1 MLDGEDG
8 TLVGRAHG
16 RMIWNLPLVPA
27 ATRTTRNARATNPW
41 KVGQKNPGYT
51 GFAGLLGAVLDHT
64 KPRSGTA
71 VGSHPRRSSSRIV
84 LRTIPWMVSAWI
96 ACFNATLIS
105 VWYQPD
111 QPTLRLPSHESCFR
125 LLPELEITDP
135 GPAIA
140 RTVSDRLDGRLR
152 QPVPILAKAA
162 PRNAWCQGVRAWTL
176 VDDGST
182 ERASILKNCA
192 QASRQ
197 MG

>member
-8 TLVGRAHG
+8 THVGRAHG
-16 RMIWNLPLVPA
+16 RMIWNRPLVPA
-27 ATRTTRNARATNPW
+27 AARTARNARATNPL
-41 KVGQKNPGYT
+41 
-51 GFAGLLGAVLDHT
+51 F
-64 KPRSGTA
+64 
-71 VGSHPRRSSSRIV
+71 
-84 LRTIPWMVSAWI
+84 SAWI
-96 ACFNATLIS
+96 ACFNASLIS

-111 QPTLRLPSHESCFR
+111 QPTLRLPSHESGFR

-182 ERASILKNCA
+182 ERASIVKNCA